1 MMKPSLI
8 KSLPA
13 SKLAIVVVTG
23 ALIASGCSTVNPYT
37 NEQQTAKATTGALI
51 GAVAGAAVGVASSSK
66 SDRGKGALIGEIGR
80 AHV

>member
-37 NEQQTAKATTGALI
+37 NEQQTAKADR
-51 GAVAGAAVGVASSSK
+51 K
-66 SDRGKGALIGEIGR
+66 S
-80 AHV
+80 VV